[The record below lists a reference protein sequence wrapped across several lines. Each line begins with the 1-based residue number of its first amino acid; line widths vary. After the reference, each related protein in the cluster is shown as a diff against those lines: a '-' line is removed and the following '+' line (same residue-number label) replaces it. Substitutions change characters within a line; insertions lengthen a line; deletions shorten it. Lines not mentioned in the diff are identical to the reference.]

1 MSSNLVPFNFEYDDK
16 FCVITKFT
24 KLVGPMRYST
34 SLPVNEIQSYP
45 ITVRI
50 VNTSEDMYF
59 LQQQHTLNRFLVRV
73 ISINRIRIILQRL
86 ILRTG
91 FYSLTSYL
99 AQSPKRLLSRIKKL
113 RPEGKVCHSI
123 IIPMKIITQRKYV
136 QIVHTA
142 YIFHQNQIIAS
153 TNLYLALQ

>member
-59 LQQQHTLNRFLVRV
+59 LQHQHTLNRLFR
-73 ISINRIRIILQRL
+73 
-86 ILRTG
+86 
-91 FYSLTSYL
+91 
-99 AQSPKRLLSRIKKL
+99 
-113 RPEGKVCHSI
+113 
-123 IIPMKIITQRKYV
+123 
-136 QIVHTA
+136 
-142 YIFHQNQIIAS
+142 
-153 TNLYLALQ
+153 